1 MRVAGL
7 GDCALSLLGAAGIFA
22 AHQPEVSHE
31 LPGMLEAMDVSKLAD
46 GNQRRNE
53 PKPLRPSGVTAGLS
67 RQSWSR
73 LTFFFATGSP
83 LVGALIAIR

>member
-1 MRVAGL
+1 
-7 GDCALSLLGAAGIFA
+7 
-22 AHQPEVSHE
+22 
-31 LPGMLEAMDVSKLAD
+31 
-46 GNQRRNE
+46 
-53 PKPLRPSGVTAGLS
+53 LS